1 MFLFD
6 TESHEFRECVCSCL
20 LTRCKLS
27 CTWFQQAVIFVYVML
42 WSVVHLFSHI
52 TFPSYLLVYNTFWD
66 SFFILLSMCP
76 WVRMW
81 SVWVRVCVCACVRTC
96 LKHHVEGVSSVI
108 TWPRSRSN
116 VHQHLWSSESAWPK
130 NTHTKNTNTDQKL
143 LTGLK
148 FANRC
153 SSTQEGRQTDR
164 RTYPTPSCNNVPDRL
179 IRGHKRARTLLFY
192 LATHYLYKY
201 ELQYNNDSGL

>member
-66 SFFILLSMCP
+66 SFLSF
-76 WVRMW
+76 
-81 SVWVRVCVCACVRTC
+81 SVCVRECVC
-96 LKHHVEGVSSVI
+96 GVSGCVSVCAHACE
-108 TWPRSRSN
+108 RVSN
-116 VHQHLWSSESAWPK
+116 IMSKACHLWSL
-130 NTHTKNTNTDQKL
+130 DQGQGQ
-143 LTGLK
+143 TFVNIYGHLK
-148 FANRC
+148 VLDLKIRI
-153 SSTQEGRQTDR
+153 QKIQT
-164 RTYPTPSCNNVPDRL
+164 L
-179 IRGHKRARTLLFY
+179 IKSYWQG
-192 LATHYLYKY
+192 
-201 ELQYNNDSGL
+201 